1 MMHSNFSKV
10 GGEIMAL
17 QLMKLLVTAA
27 TTVGVDPTPERFF
40 YVTTTITLAGA
51 TLSIDTADFF
61 DDTGAAATDLPILE
75 LSNSYFNVYING
87 ALQMEDISTYTPGAT
102 TVGSLDITVP
112 ALSDSI
118 LIGTP
123 IVLEIMNYAP
133 TASTTIST

>member
-1 MMHSNFSKV
+1 
-10 GGEIMAL
+10 
-17 QLMKLLVTAA
+17 
-27 TTVGVDPTPERFF
+27 
-40 YVTTTITLAGA
+40 
-51 TLSIDTADFF
+51 
-61 DDTGAAATDLPILE
+61 
-75 LSNSYFNVYING
+75 
-87 ALQMEDISTYTPGAT
+87 MEDISTYTPGAT